1 MRFPYYNENRKESIA
16 SLEFFFSLNDFY
28 SHLLEKKEKMKS
40 KNSELNQF
48 VDVIDS
54 YCRWQYYKIKDYS
67 NSLKDYVFWQY
78 REFYLEEMQKF
89 VSHELTGR
97 EFVDHFYF
105 KLLNDID
112 EWNLLKKD
120 FQKQEK
126 LELNP
131 KSYQFS
137 KIISDFYF
145 VLEAFDEEP
154 EPDDSNFL
162 SENELRQL
170 VKDVLP
176 RVKKYFLEE

>member
-1 MRFPYYNENRKESIA
+1 MLNLKIQLQNYSVIKINFKSIMRFPYYNEKRKESIA
-16 SLEFFFSLNDFY
+16 SLEFFFFLNDFY
-28 SHLLEKKEKMKS
+28 SHLFEKKEKMKY

-54 YCRWQYYKIKDYS
+54 LCRWQYHKSKDYL

-89 VSHELTGR
+89 VSHESTGR

-112 EWNLLKKD
+112 E
-120 FQKQEK
+120 
-126 LELNP
+126 
-131 KSYQFS
+131 
-137 KIISDFYF
+137 
-145 VLEAFDEEP
+145 EP

-162 SENELRQL
+162 SENELRQI